1 MRDQSLGRKTPWR
14 RKGQATPVFLP
25 GESPW
30 AEEPGK
36 LQSMGLHSQIQ
47 LKWLSTYTHM
57 GTRAKCLLNC
67 IWGFVDIKFFF
78 YSRSETISTLCVCV
92 CVLGGDWKRI
102 CTEQHNFVLSY
113 FGSYS
118 FLFIGYWYSQTRFLC
133 HTNLCFP
140 KNLPTSLML
149 MMTFISCHS
158 RTNLIN
164 YIFLKAWTFPF
175 LLVFRE
181 GVAYLLGKMTVK
193 KYFPWNAA
201 NCRYSA
207 DMAGSI

>member
-1 MRDQSLGRKTPWR
+1 MGRRAW
-14 RKGQATPVFLP
+14 QATVHGVAQSDTTEVTQHIHTHGDKSKVFT
-25 GESPW
+25 
-30 AEEPGK
+30 
-36 LQSMGLHSQIQ
+36 Q
-47 LKWLSTYTHM
+47 LYL
-57 GTRAKCLLNC
+57 
-67 IWGFVDIKFFF
+67 GFCRHKIFF
-78 YSRSETISTLCVCV
+78 YSRSETISTLCV